1 MNLKH
6 IGNVD
11 DLDVGEALSA
21 FVRNAMPDDVTVEF
35 ADGAASLSGS
45 VSSLRSSRAIEDLIM
60 AHEGVL
66 SVVNN
71 LVVRPQGVAHHVQ
84 P

>member
-1 MNLKH
+1 MNRKH

-11 DLDVGEALSA
+11 DFDVGEALSA
-21 FVRNAMPDDVTVEF
+21 FIRNATPDDVTVEF
-35 ADGAASLSGS
+35 ADGVASLSGS
-45 VSSLRSSRAIEDLIM
+45 VSSPRSSRAIEDLIL
-60 AHEGVL
+60 AHEGVM

-71 LVVRPQGVAHHVQ
+71 LAVRPRVAAQRVQ